1 MHEMYTFLY
10 KEIEKKYSKVI
21 ILENYKKILI
31 TVMPVIPHFSN
42 ECLENIGFSNNLSW
56 PIYDEKFIEDKNAL
70 IVIQVNGKKRGLITL
85 PKNTPENE
93 LLNKIIKDEKIF
105 KYIEGKKIKKKIF
118 IKDKLINVIV

>member
-1 MHEMYTFLY
+1 
-10 KEIEKKYSKVI
+10 
-21 ILENYKKILI
+21 
-31 TVMPVIPHFSN
+31 MPVIPHFSN